1 MDIAA
6 RKWSI
11 TEQLA
16 MITDDGVLEQIQ
28 QFIAEKLGADDLTL
42 AELDELDAQEAER
55 LSGGKKMYTRE
66 EAMRMMRE
74 GFQG

>member
-16 MITDDGVLEQIQ
+16 LITDDGVLEQIQ
-28 QFIAEKLGADDLTL
+28 QFIAEKLGVDDLTL
-42 AELDELDAQEAER
+42 ADLDELDAQEAEL
-55 LSGGKKMYTRE
+55 LSGGTMMYSRE
-66 EAMRMMRE
+66 EAKRMMRE

>member
-1 MDIAA
+1 MDIAS

-16 MITDDGVLEQIQ
+16 LISDDNVLERIQRFIEQQI
-28 QFIAEKLGADDLTL
+28 GADDLTL

-55 LSGGKKMYTRE
+55 LRGNVTMYGRE

-74 GFQG
+74 GGQ

>member
-1 MDIAA
+1 MDIAS

-16 MITDDGVLEQIQ
+16 LISDDNVLERIQRFIEQQI
-28 QFIAEKLGADDLTL
+28 GADDLTL

-55 LSGGKKMYTRE
+55 LRGSVTMYSRE

-74 GFQG
+74 RDQ